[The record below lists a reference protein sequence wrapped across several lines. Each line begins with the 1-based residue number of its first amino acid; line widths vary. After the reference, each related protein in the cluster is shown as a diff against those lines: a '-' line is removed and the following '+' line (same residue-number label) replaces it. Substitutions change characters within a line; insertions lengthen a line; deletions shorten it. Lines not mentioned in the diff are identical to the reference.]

1 MRLLATTHVPHWVIN
16 GTLMSSGYFIRDLR
30 IFGDLF
36 DEVCICAPKSKE
48 LPPDDAVSYGD
59 GYTLVDCSVARGADL
74 RSRLR
79 RSWAMPIII
88 ARIMRAMRG
97 CDAIHIR
104 GPEFM
109 GIFGAIAVL
118 FTNKPRCAK
127 FANQWTP
134 RSDEPLANKIQRWL
148 FSRPGFGGPVTVNA
162 IWGGNRRHIYSVFN
176 SSITR
181 SQLEKTREI
190 AQSKRLGN
198 PTRFLYV
205 GRIDSNKN
213 LDVILR
219 AFAKARAEAGKEM
232 RLDIVGNGPD
242 LPAIK
247 VLADDLG
254 LSGSSFFHGHKSPN
268 AVCKIY
274 AGSHILLL
282 ASSAEG
288 WPKTPMEAMCH
299 GVPSICSNVSTLPMI
314 LGNEERGLLVEPRD
328 VQGLASAMKR
338 LATNNELYVR
348 MSRAGRKW
356 VENKTREDLMIQI
369 KSILEGAWGIELRTP
384 I

>member
-1 MRLLATTHVPHWVIN
+1 M
-16 GTLMSSGYFIRDLR
+16 
-30 IFGDLF
+30 
-36 DEVCICAPKSKE
+36 
-48 LPPDDAVSYGD
+48 
-59 GYTLVDCSVARGADL
+59 
-74 RSRLR
+74 
-79 RSWAMPIII
+79 
-88 ARIMRAMRG
+88 
-97 CDAIHIR
+97 
-104 GPEFM
+104 
-109 GIFGAIAVL
+109 
-118 FTNKPRCAK
+118 
-127 FANQWTP
+127 
-134 RSDEPLANKIQRWL
+134 ANKIQRWL